1 MQALADKNFALL
13 KANPRHG
20 SLQLKKV
27 GADVWSVRVGLD
39 YRALAF
45 GMGEHLAW
53 FWIGPHDEYERLI

>member
-1 MQALADKNFALL
+1 MQALADKNFQLL
-13 KANPRHG
+13 KANPRHS

-27 GADVWSVRVGLD
+27 SSDIYSVRVGLD

-45 GMGEHLAW
+45 DFGEHLVW